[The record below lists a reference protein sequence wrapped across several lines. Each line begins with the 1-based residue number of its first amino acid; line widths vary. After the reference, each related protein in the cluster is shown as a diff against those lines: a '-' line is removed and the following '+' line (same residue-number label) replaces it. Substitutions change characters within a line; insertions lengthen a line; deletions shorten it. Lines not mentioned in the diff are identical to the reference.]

1 MIQTSLCLV
10 HLGSLETPHF
20 WANTAYL
27 RRTFPERPL
36 ALVLNDD
43 ELILKAQM
51 LGNKVFRYVP
61 ELETNEIFDNLS
73 KSFDHEFRKGFWR
86 YSLERLFAFSQFH
99 KNNPGPLLH
108 LESDVLITVDFPF
121 EKFSMMKNV
130 SWQSLNHEA
139 DVASLLYSPSSRKSI
154 ELSLDLIK
162 ELQEKPLHT
171 DMTVLAAL
179 RKNRPDAYL
188 SLPSGINPK
197 RDVFNLYPTE
207 DIRRV
212 TRLGEH
218 FAGYFD
224 PAALG
229 MWNFGHDPR
238 NHFGFSK
245 RHVLMPESIIDPSKL
260 VLSLTEPLQIRDQFG
275 DSIFSLHLHSKDVKL
290 FSINQIHYIKKYL
303 KSGRLNSTQ
312 YIFYPSM
319 FLSLIR
325 DYASRGKMHE
335 LIANLPLIRK
345 LKRFKFI
352 WKILKSIVKH

>member
-1 MIQTSLCLV
+1 M
-10 HLGSLETPHF
+10 PHF

-36 ALVLNDD
+36 ILILNDD
-43 ELILKAQM
+43 DLILKAQK

-61 ELETNEIFDNLS
+61 GLEINEIFDNLS

-86 YSLERLFAFSQFH
+86 YSLERLFAFTQFH
-99 KNNPGPLLH
+99 ENNPGPLLH
-108 LESDVLITVDFPF
+108 LESDVLITADFPF
-121 EKFSMMKNV
+121 EKFTMIENI

-139 DVASLLYSPSSRKSI
+139 DVASLLYSPSGSKSI
-154 ELSLDLIK
+154 EFSLDLIK
-162 ELQEKPLHT
+162 ELRDKPLHT

-179 RKNRPDAYL
+179 RKNRPNTYFI
-188 SLPSGINPK
+188 LPSGANPK
-197 RDVFNLYPTE
+197 RDVFNLYSTE

-212 TRLGEH
+212 TRLAEH

-260 VLSLTEPLQIRDQFG
+260 AVSVTKPLQFRDQFG
-275 DSIFSLHLHSKDVKL
+275 ESVFSLHLHSKDVKL
-290 FSINQIHYIKKYL
+290 FSINQFRYLKKYL
-303 KSGRLNSTQ
+303 KSGSLSSTQ

-319 FLSLIR
+319 FLLLVR

-345 LKRFKFI
+345 LKQFKFL
-352 WKILKSIVKH
+352 WKILKFIVRH